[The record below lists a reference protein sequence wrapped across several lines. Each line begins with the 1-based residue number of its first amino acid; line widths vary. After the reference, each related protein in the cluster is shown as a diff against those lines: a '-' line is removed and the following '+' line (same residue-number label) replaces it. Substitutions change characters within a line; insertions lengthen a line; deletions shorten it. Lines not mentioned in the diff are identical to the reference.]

1 MYSGLSR
8 SWRIVAARGGLAIL
22 FGLFALARP
31 GMALPTLVL
40 GFGVAVLLSG
50 ILAIVAGVRAEENQE
65 RSWPLTTEGIIA
77 VAVGLL
83 ALLRPDAA
91 ARFWLYVVSGFVFV
105 SGILH
110 IFAAIRL
117 RRDIRDELVLV
128 VNGAL
133 TAAFGGMMVP
143 RPRARGRG
151 RQYIESLRELKTEVY
166 FMGERVDSVV
176 DHPAIRPHINAAA
189 ATYDL
194 AHDAAQGDL
203 ARATSH
209 ITGRPGNRRTHAPRR

>member
-1 MYSGLSR
+1 MYSGLAR
-8 SWRIVAARGGLAIL
+8 NWNALAARGVLAIV

-31 GMALPTLVL
+31 EMALPTLVL

-133 TAAFGGMMVP
+133 TAAFGVMMVLLP
-143 RPRARGRG
+143 WAGLLALG
-151 RQYIESLRELKTEVY
+151 LLVGASSLCFGLLLVVVSLRLRT
-166 FMGERVDSVV
+166 RW
-176 DHPAIRPHINAAA
+176 
-189 ATYDL
+189 
-194 AHDAAQGDL
+194 L
-203 ARATSH
+203 ARAA
-209 ITGRPGNRRTHAPRR
+209 RAARA